1 MLIRKGRPALPNSPQ
16 SEIDWEKAVTIRN
29 ITKDAMYDAVAPD
42 DFESLLEID
51 RYNNRS
57 SAFDKIISA
66 THDHFWD
73 PLNKDYI
80 DFDEPFDMENQPM
93 VPETL
98 VVGLQTDYVSNHLS
112 DPKQRTAF
120 INEVVRWNL
129 SSILHGEQGALNL
142 SASLCHVL
150 KDQGAQEYAA
160 NQAREE
166 ARHVTAFAK
175 YIKARWGAP
184 VECGPVL
191 KTLLVEIIGAPEV
204 YKKIIGMQM
213 LVEGLA
219 MGAFATFFKEFN
231 DPLGRK
237 LMQLVMTDE
246 AFHHKF
252 GKIWADRTIP
262 KLDAEEH
269 AIIEDW
275 AAHCFQTL
283 LFNLVAPHQ
292 MRPVYEKFGLD
303 PDKVM
308 EEFQKI
314 ATDDQRREN
323 MKESTNIFRVLVK
336 TLLNAGI
343 ITDRT
348 RGFYATYVDMEELK
362 AEGEHMVGDDIA
374 EEGIRYL
381 QSVNFKKPVNPVLV
395 AAE

>member
-1 MLIRKGRPALPNSPQ
+1 MAADG
-16 SEIDWEKAVTIRN
+16 N
-29 ITKDAMYDAVAPD
+29 ITKDIIYDAVAPD
-42 DFESLLEID
+42 DFESMLELD
-51 RYNNRS
+51 RYGNRS
-57 SAFDKIISA
+57 TAFDKIISV

-73 PLNKDYI
+73 PLDKKYI
-80 DFDEPFDMENQPM
+80 DFDEPFDMENEM
-93 VPETL
+93 LLPEDMIVSL
-98 VVGLQTDYVSNHLS
+98 STDYVSNHLS
-112 DPKQRTAF
+112 DWKTRVRFVNQSTLRTF
-120 INEVVRWNL
+120 

-160 NQAREE
+160 NQTREE

-175 YIKARWGAP
+175 YIKARWGKP
-184 VECGPVL
+184 VECGPTL
-191 KTLLVEIIGAPEV
+191 KTLLVDIIGSPEV

-219 MGAFATFFKEFN
+219 MGAFATVFAKTN
-231 DPLGRK
+231 DPLAKK

-262 KLDAEEH
+262 HLSEKEH
-269 AIIEDW
+269 ETIEMW

-283 LFNLVAPHQ
+283 LFNLVAPTQ
-292 MRPVYEKFGLD
+292 QRDLYEEFGLD
-303 PDKVM
+303 PDRV
-308 EEFQKI
+308 I
-314 ATDDQRREN
+314 AEMAANMTDDIRREN
-323 MKESTNIFRVLVK
+323 MKEQSNIFRVLVK

-348 RGFYATYVDMEELK
+348 KAFYGTYVDIEELRG
-362 AEGEHMVGDDIA
+362 EGDRMIGDDIA
-374 EEGIRYL
+374 EEGIAYL
-381 QSVNFKKPVNPVLV
+381 QEINFADKARRVLI

>member
-1 MLIRKGRPALPNSPQ
+1 MSDK
-16 SEIDWEKAVTIRN
+16 N

-42 DFESLLEID
+42 DFESMLELD
-51 RYNNRS
+51 RYGNRS
-57 SAFDKIISA
+57 TAFDKIISA

-73 PLNKDYI
+73 PLDKDYI
-80 DFDEPFDMENQPM
+80 DFDEPFDMENQAL
-93 VPETL
+93 VPEDM
-98 VVGLQTDYVSNHLS
+98 VVALSTEYVSNHLS
-112 DPKQRTAF
+112 DPKERIRF
-120 INEVVRWNL
+120 INQSTLRSF

-160 NQAREE
+160 NQTREE

-175 YIKARWGAP
+175 YVKARWGKP
-184 VECGPVL
+184 VECGPTL
-191 KTLLVEIIGAPEV
+191 KALLVEIIGAPEV

-219 MGAFATFFKEFN
+219 MGAFATFYTKLN
-231 DPLGRK
+231 DPVGKK

-262 KLDAEEH
+262 KLSAEEH

-275 AAHCFQTL
+275 AAHCFQAV
-283 LFNLVAPHQ
+283 LFNLVGPNQ
-292 MRPVYEKFGLD
+292 QRDLYESFGLD
-303 PDKVM
+303 PDKVIA
-308 EEFQKI
+308 EFAQI
-314 ATDDQRREN
+314 MTDDIRRES
-323 MKESTNIFRVLVK
+323 MKEQTNIFRVLVK

-348 RGFYATYVDMEELK
+348 KAFYGMYVDLEELK
-362 AEGEHMVGDDIA
+362 MEGDRMVGDDIA
-374 EEGIRYL
+374 EDGIRYL
-381 QSVNFKKPVNPVLV
+381 QAINFKDREHKPVNI

>member
-1 MLIRKGRPALPNSPQ
+1 MAADG
-16 SEIDWEKAVTIRN
+16 N
-29 ITKDAMYDAVAPD
+29 ITKDLIYDAVAPD
-42 DFESLLEID
+42 DFESMLELD

-73 PLNKDYI
+73 PLDPKYI
-80 DFDEPFDMENQPM
+80 DFSAPWDMQSQP
-93 VPETL
+93 L
-98 VVGLQTDYVSNHLS
+98 VSEDLNVALHTDYVKARLNTPELRAQFVNKSLLYS
-112 DPKQRTAF
+112 F
-120 INEVVRWNL
+120 

-150 KDQGAQEYAA
+150 LDQGAQEYAA
-160 NQAREE
+160 NQTREE

-175 YIKARWGAP
+175 YIKARWGRP
-184 VECGPVL
+184 IQCSKVL
-191 KTLLVEIIGAPEV
+191 QDLLVDIIASPEV

-219 MGAFATFFKEFN
+219 MGAFATFYQKLN
-231 DPLGRK
+231 DPLGRQ

-262 KLDAEEH
+262 KLSEAEH
-269 AIIEDW
+269 AIVEDW
-275 AAHCFQTL
+275 AAHCFQIL
-283 LFNLVAPHQ
+283 LFNLVSPSEQTAL
-292 MRPVYEKFGLD
+292 YEEFGLD
-303 PDKVM
+303 PAKVL
-308 EEFQKI
+308 EEIQAI
-314 ATDDQRREN
+314 ATDEVRRED
-323 MKESTNIFRVLVK
+323 MKESTNIFRVLIK

-348 RGFYATYVDMEELK
+348 RAFYGMYVDMEELK
-362 AEGEHMVGDDIA
+362 GEGDRMVGDDIA
-374 EEGIRYL
+374 EEGIKYL
-381 QSVNFKKPVNPVLV
+381 QKINFKDRIAANVTL

>member
-1 MLIRKGRPALPNSPQ
+1 MAADG
-16 SEIDWEKAVTIRN
+16 N
-29 ITKDAMYDAVAPD
+29 ITKDIIYDAVAPD
-42 DFESLLEID
+42 DFESMLELD
-51 RYNNRS
+51 RYGNRS
-57 SAFDKIISA
+57 TAFDKIISA

-73 PLNKDYI
+73 PLDKKYI
-80 DFDEPFDMENQPM
+80 DFDEPFDMENEM
-93 VPETL
+93 LLPEDMIISL
-98 VVGLQTDYVSNHLS
+98 STDYVSNHLS
-112 DPKQRTAF
+112 DWKTRVRFVNQSTLRTF
-120 INEVVRWNL
+120 

-160 NQAREE
+160 NQTREE

-175 YIKARWGAP
+175 YIKARWGKP
-184 VECGPVL
+184 VECGPTL
-191 KTLLVEIIGAPEV
+191 KTLLVDIIGSPEV

-219 MGAFATFFKEFN
+219 MGAFATVFAKTN
-231 DPLGRK
+231 DPLAKK

-262 KLDAEEH
+262 HLSEKEH
-269 AIIEDW
+269 ETIEMW

-283 LFNLVAPHQ
+283 LFNLVAPTQ
-292 MRPVYEKFGLD
+292 QRDLYEEFGLD
-303 PDKVM
+303 PDRV
-308 EEFQKI
+308 I
-314 ATDDQRREN
+314 AEMAANMTDDIRREN
-323 MKESTNIFRVLVK
+323 MKEQSNIFRVLVK

-348 RGFYATYVDMEELK
+348 KAFYGTYVDIEELRG
-362 AEGEHMVGDDIA
+362 EGDRMIGDDIA
-374 EEGIRYL
+374 EEGIAYL
-381 QSVNFKKPVNPVLV
+381 QEINFADKARRVLI